1 VACNAKA
8 YTTDR
13 VKEDL
18 RHRFKLHLTAE
29 QRAKAAAK
37 TLDVRRACLETAF
50 EGLEKAQAQQREL
63 SVEIHLK
70 CLCQSQTCRKRLAED
85 FALLFKTK
93 LSAIAHQRCQLV
105 VSLDAI

>member
-1 VACNAKA
+1 MACNAKA

-37 TLDVRRACLETAF
+37 ILDVRRACLETAF

-63 SVEIHLK
+63 SVEIETL
-70 CLCQSQTCRKRLAED
+70 TARNRR
-85 FALLFKTK
+85 TN
-93 LSAIAHQRCQLV
+93 HQ
-105 VSLDAI
+105 

>member
-1 VACNAKA
+1 MACNAKA

-63 SVEIHLK
+63 SVEIETLTARNRRTNH
-70 CLCQSQTCRKRLAED
+70 QWAE
-85 FALLFKTK
+85 FKNKTGAFTRS
-93 LSAIAHQRCQLV
+93 LS
-105 VSLDAI
+105 